1 MAFNLTAVLRLKDD
15 GFTSKMRRMQRA
27 TEQMN
32 NSIRKVQRS
41 TGLWRDANGRL
52 RDSMGRFAKETERAS
67 WNLTRLGN
75 GLRNVAKETS
85 GIRGLVGQFTALATA
100 IGGAYAAKK
109 IFDSTVL
116 AAAKHE
122 QSTVMINAMI
132 NDKAIAKQY
141 MDLIDRISVRSPI
154 LNSQDV
160 YANSKSFLTISKNIK
175 QLEKMW
181 SLAERLAAIS
191 PDQGVEGAVF
201 ALRELFS
208 GDAVSMVER
217 FEMPRKVMN
226 EIKKMDLPKQLDA
239 LDRYFNKI
247 GLTTKLVNDMGST
260 TLGLWNRVREQFQLV
275 LREMGKPS
283 LEVLSGFLTQIL
295 QKLESGDFSRFA
307 QIGARMIKSILGGLT
322 NGIISIY
329 NWFDTITKS
338 PEFQKRTTLWG
349 KVQFVIGDLYQK
361 FLEWLKDR
369 GAKQIASATS
379 DLILALSSA
388 LQQNAGPLTAAALTV
403 GVQVG
408 SAIAQGIMSAIA
420 SNPIAN
426 MIFGGAGTVAG
437 IAKHYYDKFFGG
449 KESKKRSGST
459 SRNYR
464 LFKERQ
470 LVRGYAGG
478 LNYVPY
484 DRFPA
489 LLHRGEMVLPRG
501 EAQEYRKGRASGVSV
516 TISGNTFHVR
526 QDSDI
531 QKIAYEL
538 AKLIER
544 EGALMANVR

>member
-1 MAFNLTAVLRLKDD
+1 LAFDLTAVLRLKDD
-15 GFTSKMRRMQRA
+15 FTSKIRRAQRA
-27 TEQMN
+27 AEQFN
-32 NSIRKVQRS
+32 NAVRKAQRS
-41 TGLWRDANGRL
+41 TGLWRDTNGRL

-67 WNLTRLGN
+67 WNLTHLGN
-75 GLRNVAKETS
+75 GLRNIAKEAS
-85 GIRGLVGQFTALATA
+85 GIRGLAGAFTGLATA
-100 IGGAYAAKK
+100 IGSAYAAKK
-109 IFDSTVL
+109 VFDSTVL

-141 MDLIDRISVRSPI
+141 MDLIDRLSVQSPI
-154 LNSQDV
+154 LNSQDM
-160 YANSKSFLTISKNIK
+160 YANSKSFLTVTKNIK

-181 SLAERLAAIS
+181 SLAERLAAID
-191 PDQGVEGAVF
+191 PAQGIEGAVY

-226 EIKKMDLPKQLDA
+226 EIKKMNLPQQLDA

-283 LEVLSGFLTQIL
+283 LEVLSGFLTQVI

-307 QIGARMIKSILGGLT
+307 QIGARMIRSILSGLT
-322 NGIISIY
+322 NGIMAIY
-329 NWFDTITKS
+329 NWFSTITNS
-338 PEFQKRTTLWG
+338 PEFQQRTTLTG
-349 KVQFVIGDLYQK
+349 KVKFIIEDLYQR
-361 FLEWLKDR
+361 FLSWLNSTGMSQIQSLTDTLVSSLASAIQNNASPIVAAAATV
-369 GAKQIASATS
+369 GAKIG
-379 DLILALSSA
+379 SA
-388 LQQNAGPLTAAALTV
+388 L
-403 GVQVG
+403 
-408 SAIAQGIMSAIA
+408 AQGIMDAVS
-420 SNPIAN
+420 SNPIAKWV
-426 MIFGGAGTVAG
+426 ISGGSIAG
-437 IAKHYYDKFFGG
+437 IAYDKIRGLLGGG
-449 KESKKRSGST
+449 KKSKKRSAST
-459 SRNYR
+459 SRRFYNPR
-464 LFKERQ
+464 LIK
-470 LVRGYAGG
+470 GYAGG

-501 EAQEYRKGRASGVSV
+501 EAQEYRKGKSKGINV
-516 TISGNTFHVR
+516 TITGNAFHVR
-526 QDSDI
+526 QESDI

-544 EGALMANVR
+544 KGALMS

>member
-1 MAFNLTAVLRLKDD
+1 MAFDLTAVLRLKDD
-15 GFTSKMRRMQRA
+15 FTSKMRRAQRA
-27 TEQMN
+27 AEQFDN
-32 NSIRKVQRS
+32 AVRKAQRT

-52 RDSMGRFAKETERAS
+52 RNEMGRFAKETQKAS
-67 WNLTRLGN
+67 WDLTRLGN
-75 GLRNVAKETS
+75 GLRNIAKEAS
-85 GIRGLVGQFTALATA
+85 GIRRLATAFTGLATA

-109 IFDSTVL
+109 IFDSTVWE
-116 AAAKHE
+116 AAKHE

-132 NDKAIAKQY
+132 NNKAISKQY
-141 MDLIDRISVRSPI
+141 MDLIDRLSVQSPV
-154 LNSQDV
+154 LNSQAM
-160 YANSKSFLTISKNIK
+160 YANSKSFLTVSKDIK

-181 SLAERLAAIS
+181 SLAERLAAID
-191 PDQGVEGAVF
+191 PAQGVEGAVY

-260 TLGLWNRVREQFQLV
+260 TIGLWNRVREQFQLV
-275 LREMGKPS
+275 LREMGRPS
-283 LEVLSGFLTQIL
+283 LEVLSNFFTQIL

-307 QIGARMIKSILGGLT
+307 QIGARMIKSILSGLT

-338 PEFQKRTTLWG
+338 PEFQQRTTLWG
-349 KVQFVIGDLYQK
+349 KVQFIIEDLYQR
-361 FLEWLKDR
+361 FLDWLNSSGKS
-369 GAKQIASATS
+369 QIESLTS
-379 DLILALSSA
+379 TLINTLASA
-388 LQQNAGPLTAAALTV
+388 LQNNAGPIAMAALTI
-403 GVQVG
+403 GTKIG
-408 SAIAQGIMSAIA
+408 SSIAQGIMDSIS
-420 SNPIAN
+420 SNPIAR
-426 MIFGGAGTVAG
+426 MVFGGAGTVAG

-449 KESKKRSGST
+449 KKSKKRSGST

-501 EAQEYRKGRASGVSV
+501 EAEEYRKGRASGVSV
-516 TISGNTFHVR
+516 TISGNTFNVR

-538 AKLIER
+538 AKLIEQK
-544 EGALMANVR
+544 GALMA